1 MSNKEK
7 RMIMILIGVLVV
19 VILVIWLVRGSQKEE
34 TKVVENTGEEIVVN
48 EEKYLTELEDGTKI
62 NTSEELNSAKTYKE
76 LEISNIQFTQKD
88 GKSVMI
94 ADVKNTGSTTHE
106 AEIVKIDIIGE
117 NGEAI
122 TQIKPVIGKIEAGE
136 TIQLNAT
143 ITGDVANAKDIK
155 IGEE

>member
-7 RMIMILIGVLVV
+7 RMIMILIGVLVI
-19 VILVIWLVRGSQKEE
+19 VILIIALVKGANKEQIE
-34 TKVVENTGEEIVVN
+34 GGENRGEEIVVN

-62 NTSEELNSAKTYKE
+62 NISEELNSTKTYKG

-88 GKSVMI
+88 GKSVML
-94 ADVKNTGSTTHE
+94 ADVKNTGSSTHE
-106 AEIVKIDIIGE
+106 AEIVKIEILGE
-117 NGEAI
+117 NGEVI
-122 TQIKPVIGKIEAGE
+122 TDINPVIGKVEAGE

-155 IGEE
+155 IVEK